1 MRTPSV
7 ILGALAAIT
16 SLSGVALAQGASP
29 RTTPNKPPAS
39 TGALNEDA
47 MTDVDP
53 AVAAQ
58 CKDTAAK
65 KMLKGAERD
74 QFIRS
79 CFQPED

>member
-7 ILGALAAIT
+7 ILGALAAIA

-47 MTDVDP
+47 MTDVYPDNYSP
-53 AVAAQ
+53 PLRSE
-58 CKDTAAK
+58 K
-65 KMLKGAERD
+65 LSE
-74 QFIRS
+74 IR
-79 CFQPED
+79 